1 MCVLYIYNCV
11 HVCMDVFCISDN
23 TKSTYLRKG
32 EARPGV
38 QAVGNQVSA
47 ALSTSFLVL
56 IGIFFPSVTGNGV
69 VCVM

>member
-1 MCVLYIYNCV
+1 MYCTFIIVYMY
-11 HVCMDVFCISDN
+11 VCMGVFCFSDN

-69 VCVM
+69 VCV

>member
-1 MCVLYIYNCV
+1 MYGCV
-11 HVCMDVFCISDN
+11 CISDN

-69 VCVM
+69 VCV